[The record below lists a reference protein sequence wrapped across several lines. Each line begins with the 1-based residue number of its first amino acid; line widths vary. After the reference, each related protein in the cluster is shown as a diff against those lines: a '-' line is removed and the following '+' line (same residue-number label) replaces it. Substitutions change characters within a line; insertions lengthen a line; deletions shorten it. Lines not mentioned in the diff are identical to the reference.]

1 MNNSTPSGV
10 VFLDKPKGWTSRQ
23 AVNAVRRV
31 FSTLSCQV
39 NTAGKRGIKAGHT
52 GTLDPMATGML
63 PILLGEATRFADYGL
78 QADKRYLVSVD
89 LSMQT
94 DTFDAEGKLCERF
107 DYRPSDAEID
117 QWLKTMHGPQQQ
129 IPPRYSAIRIQGKR
143 AHELARQGQQVELE
157 ARPVTLYSLK
167 KISYDYPLLKLA
179 VHCSKG
185 TYIRSLARDLGL
197 ALGCGACVTM
207 LRRTSTAGW
216 PADIMCTMAEVEASP
231 LSCLHPTI
239 RWLANWPRIELDT
252 VMARR
257 FAQGQ
262 RLAMPAGGQ
271 PTGEVAVCGDDGRLL
286 GVGQL
291 RLHDGRQVLHPKTVL
306 PSAQA

>member
-1 MNNSTPSGV
+1 MSNSSLAGV
-10 VFLDKPKGWTSRQ
+10 VFLDKPQGWTSRQ
-23 AVNAVRRV
+23 AVNAVRRI
-31 FSTLSCQV
+31 FSTLPCQAGAV
-39 NTAGKRGIKAGHT
+39 GKRGIRAGHT
-52 GTLDPMATGML
+52 GTLDPLATGML

-78 QADKRYLVSVD
+78 QADKHYLVSMD

-94 DTFDAEGKLCERF
+94 DTLDAEGELCERF
-107 DYRPSDAEID
+107 DHRPSDAEID
-117 QWLKTMHGPQQQ
+117 QFLETMHGPQQQ

-157 ARPVTLYSLK
+157 ARPVTLYLLK

-207 LRRTSTAGW
+207 LRRTSTGGW
-216 PADIMCTMAEVEASP
+216 PAGMMCTMAEVEASP
-231 LSCLHPTI
+231 LCCLHPTV
-239 RWLANWPRIELDT
+239 RWLADWPRLELDAA
-252 VMARR
+252 MARR
-257 FAQGQ
+257 FVQGQ

-271 PTGEVAVCGDDGRLL
+271 PAGEVAVCGTDGSLL
-286 GVGQL
+286 GVGRLQ
-291 RLHDGRQVLHPKTVL
+291 LHDGRQVLHPKTVL
-306 PSAQA
+306 PSAQG